1 VSIGEALAEARR
13 QAGLTVTEVSR
24 RTRIRETIISGIEAD
39 DYSGCGGDFYARGHI
54 RSIAAAVGVDSE
66 PLIQEYDAARLGP
79 EGIPEDVT
87 EPVPPIRVREPFRL
101 NWTVALALALL
112 VALGFLLY
120 HFLAGSG
127 HGASSAPPP
136 RLHAAAS
143 HRAYHRPSPS
153 RSASPSASPSPSAS
167 ASPSRSASPS
177 PSTPAAVPARA
188 LTPVSA
194 AAFGPYSGGRGDDPQ
209 GAHLAIDGHPGT
221 AWHTDW
227 YTTARFGNLYP
238 GTGLLVDMGRPV
250 TITAAQL
257 TLGRAPGADVQLRV
271 GTAPALADLPPV
283 ARVSNAAGV
292 VRLRLATPAHGRY
305 VLIWFTSLPP
315 DPSGTFQASIYDLR
329 LDGQG

>member
-13 QAGLTVTEVSR
+13 QAGLTVTEVSQ

-39 DYSGCGGDFYARGHI
+39 DYSACGGDFYARGHI

-87 EPVPPIRVREPFRL
+87 EPVAPIRAREPFRL
-101 NWTVALALALL
+101 NWAVALALALALL
-112 VALGFLLY
+112 VALGFLVY

-127 HGASSAPPP
+127 HGTSSAPAAGAP
-136 RLHAAAS
+136 AAAS
-143 HRAYHRPSPS
+143 HRVSHRPSPS
-153 RSASPSASPSPSAS
+153 RSASPSASPSRS
-167 ASPSRSASPS
+167 ASPSAS

-283 ARVSNAAGV
+283 ARVSSAAGV
-292 VRLRLATPAHGRY
+292 VRLRLAPPAHGRY
-305 VLIWFTSLPP
+305 VLVWFTSLPP

-329 LDGQG
+329 LAGQG